1 MGWASQGPEG
11 AAQLNNKLKDLTK
24 RVFEAF
30 EFDIKRYDRCSVL
43 DAIGWISVLHVR
55 YVLCQYL
62 DFGKTDGSEEERARC
77 RRWLIAL
84 IESPLPSREAK
95 PLWSRMKYQSVY
107 DLDVYG
113 AWQMP
118 DAFEEI
124 PDAAKACEER
134 HRNLGNPDYQQS
146 PLVSSSLHSL
156 FLERNVQDRP
166 SYRSVIA
173 VVRLGDTDE
182 KIKAE
187 FARWLAVKQ
196 EELRTHNVPQPEW
209 SKFTEADFRRWH
221 QHRVLAFIDLQMI
234 AELMG
239 LQPTDEMIGD
249 YLFPGLDGVAE
260 RARKTVR
267 PLARDLM
274 KPETLDA
281 LDGQAS
287 AAYYQAE
294 EKVR

>member
-1 MGWASQGPEG
+1 M
-11 AAQLNNKLKDLTK
+11 NNKLKDLTH
-24 RVFEAF
+24 RVFKAF
-30 EFDIKRYDRCSVL
+30 EFDIKRYDRCSTL
-43 DAIGWISVLHVR
+43 DAMGWISALHVR
-55 YVLCQYL
+55 YVLRQYL
-62 DFGKTDGSEEERARC
+62 DFGKTDRSEEERARC
-77 RRWLIAL
+77 RGWLIGL
-84 IESPLPSREAK
+84 IESPLPNRRSK
-95 PLWSRMKYQSVY
+95 PLWSRAKYQSVY
-107 DLDVYG
+107 DLEVYS

-134 HRNLGNPDYQQS
+134 HQNVGDPNYQPS
-146 PLVSSSLHSL
+146 PLVYRSLHSL
-156 FLERNVQDRP
+156 LLERNPQDRT

-182 KIKAE
+182 RIKAE
-187 FARWLAVKQ
+187 FARWLSAKR

-209 SKFTEADFRRWH
+209 SKFTETDFRRWH

-234 AELMG
+234 AEYMG
-239 LQPTDEMIGD
+239 LQPTDEMVGD

-260 RARKTVR
+260 RVRKTVR

-294 EKVR
+294 EKAR